1 MAILKS
7 LLVDD
12 SGQGIIE
19 YMLIV
24 SLVSVV
30 GIVALGVLGGTTH
43 NNLAQSATNI

>member
-12 SGQGIIE
+12 SGQGVIE

-43 NNLAQSATNI
+43 NSLAQSATNI